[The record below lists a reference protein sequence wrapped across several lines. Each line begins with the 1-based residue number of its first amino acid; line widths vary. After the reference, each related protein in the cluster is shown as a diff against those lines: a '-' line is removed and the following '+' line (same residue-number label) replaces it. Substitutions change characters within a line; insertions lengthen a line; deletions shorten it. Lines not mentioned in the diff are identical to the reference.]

1 MVQKIW
7 HGITHCPVD
16 STEKPCY
23 TIRKS
28 QLLRSRS
35 IMSERSSSSI
45 PFTETNADTFHID
58 DAEITLLTDSGTRIV
73 THRLSTDMLPLH
85 IHPHYELFFI
95 EQGTLR
101 VLFENEEKL
110 LKANDLII
118 IPPNVAH
125 LTLLTDESSHRIN
138 LKFHIQKNAI
148 NPDVS
153 FWNILN
159 TAFLHPYVLLQNHTH
174 FKETLK
180 NLYQSL
186 LRQDRLYESFY
197 FHEFLV
203 RFLHVAPALANKA
216 PAKPLRLESDIMRYH
231 TVSSIINGEFNS
243 NISLEAIAKVLNLSV
258 RQTSRVVQECYGVP
272 FSQLILENKMRY
284 AAKLLEDSSLS
295 VAEISKQTGYASVK
309 GFYHSFKKR
318 FQMLPTEYRER
329 HSKKSH

>member
-1 MVQKIW
+1 
-7 HGITHCPVD
+7 
-16 STEKPCY
+16 
-23 TIRKS
+23 
-28 QLLRSRS
+28 
-35 IMSERSSSSI
+35 MSELSSSSI

-138 LKFHIQKNAI
+138 LKFHIQKNMI
-148 NPDVS
+148 NPDLS

-231 TVSSIINGEFNS
+231 TVSSIINSEFNNS
-243 NISLEAIAKVLNLSV
+243 ITLEYIAQALNLSI
-258 RQTSRVVQECYGVP
+258 RQTTRIILDCYGMT
-272 FSQLILENKMRY
+272 FSELILENKMRY
-284 AAKLLEDSSLS
+284 AAMLLESTSIS
-295 VAEISKQTGYASVK
+295 IAEIARQVGYSSTK
-309 GFYHSFKKR
+309 GFYHSFKKKFR
-318 FQMLPTEYRER
+318 MLPSEYRKNR
-329 HSKKSH
+329 KKQIPIKND

>member
-1 MVQKIW
+1 
-7 HGITHCPVD
+7 
-16 STEKPCY
+16 
-23 TIRKS
+23 
-28 QLLRSRS
+28 
-35 IMSERSSSSI
+35 MSELSSSSI

-85 IHPHYELFFI
+85 IHPHYELFFV

-118 IPPNVAH
+118 IPPNVEH

-138 LKFHIQKNAI
+138 LKFHIKKNAI

-159 TAFLHPYVLLQNHTH
+159 TAFLHPYVLLQNHTP

-203 RFLHVAPALANKA
+203 RFLHVAPVLANKV

-231 TVSSIINGEFNS
+231 TVSSIINGAFNN
-243 NISLEAIAKVLNLSV
+243 NITLEYIAKALNLSV
-258 RQTSRVVQECYGVP
+258 RQTNRIIQECYGMT
-272 FSQLILENKMRY
+272 FSELILENKMRY
-284 AAKLLEDSSLS
+284 AAMLLESTSIS
-295 VAEISKQTGYASVK
+295 IAEIARQIGYSSAK
-309 GFYHSFKKR
+309 GFYHTFKKKFR
-318 FQMLPTEYRER
+318 MLPSEDR
-329 HSKKSH
+329 KKRKNQIPIKND